1 MCKSLSQNLN
11 PFEYGFQI
19 DDVLILIELDNQW

>member
-1 MCKSLSQNLN
+1 MKSLDANLN

-19 DDVLILIELDNQW
+19 DDVLILIELNNQY